1 MQLEK
6 EIPNLVATA
15 VVSEDLTKTINFDLE
30 NHFFKQI
37 NRRLFS
43 TLEEA
48 EAWINEKVE
57 AKKNSYTK

>member
-1 MQLEK
+1 
-6 EIPNLVATA
+6 
-15 VVSEDLTKTINFDLE
+15 LE

-43 TLEEA
+43 TLKEA

-57 AKKNSYTK
+57 AKKNSYNK